1 MQHKQ
6 SAKDISSGRAGLI
19 GITMGCPV
27 GIGPEI
33 ILRLMTKKK
42 DSGRFLPI
50 IVGDF
55 DLLNRCAK
63 ELQVPIEIIRWQPG
77 DPVNVEKLQVIEP
90 EAGDGYSLQAESLH
104 WGEPDKETG
113 QAAALYIARAVQL
126 INQGVLDAMVTCPIS
141 KYAMQLAGYKFPG
154 HTEMLASLCNSKNYG
169 MMMAGKKLKVSL
181 VTIHT
186 PFAKVPAQLSQDEII
201 RVICLTGETLVR
213 DFGISRP
220 RIAVAGL
227 NPHGGEAGLF
237 GEEERQVIEPAVSSA
252 FSKKWHIGGPF
263 PPDTVFKKVMD
274 NDYDAVVAMYHDQG
288 LIPFKLVHF
297 EDGVNLT
304 MGLPIIR
311 TSVDHGTAYDIAGK
325 GLASASSLEASFV
338 MAAEII
344 ANRNNYKRQGA
355 VESNSQNDVFVKNRN
370 SVV

>member
-1 MQHKQ
+1 MQNTQ
-6 SAKDISSGRAGLI
+6 SEKDLSSSRTGLI

-33 ILRLMTKKK
+33 ILRFVTKTK
-42 DSGRFLPI
+42 SFGQFLPI
-50 IVGDF
+50 IVGDIA
-55 DLLNRCAK
+55 LLSRCAK
-63 ELQVPIEIIRWQPG
+63 ELQMDIEIVPWRPG

-90 EAGDGYSLQAESLH
+90 EANEGYSLHAESLH
-104 WGEPDKETG
+104 WGEPNKETG
-113 QAAALYIARAVQL
+113 HAAAAYIIKAVQL
-126 INQGVLDAMVTCPIS
+126 IGQGVLDAMVTCPIA

-154 HTEMLASLCNSKNYG
+154 HTEMLASLCNTGNYG
-169 MMMAGKKLKVSL
+169 MMMAGKRLKVSL

-186 PFAKVPAQLSQDEII
+186 PLAKVPEQLSQDEII
-201 RVICLTGETLVR
+201 RVIHLTGETLVR
-213 DFGISRP
+213 DFGIPRP

-227 NPHGGEAGLF
+227 NPHSGEAGMF
-237 GEEERQVIEPAVSSA
+237 GEEEMQVIEPAVSA
-252 FSKKWHIGGPF
+252 AVSKKWDVVGPL
-263 PPDTVFKKVMD
+263 PPDTVFKKAMD

-325 GLASASSLEASFV
+325 GLASDSSLEAAFAL
-338 MAAEII
+338 AAQII
-344 ANRNNYKRQGA
+344 SNRSRIQGKII
-355 VESNSQNDVFVKNRN
+355 ED
-370 SVV
+370 